1 MRDIDS
7 TSPTSGHNAD
17 FLHDPLALSDRYSS
31 LNSPFGLHMDES
43 SG

>member
-17 FLHDPLALSDRYSS
+17 FLHDPSDRYSS